1 MNLKLFTA
9 ALLATG
15 ATAAWAD
22 NQDLSQDVGDQ
33 LNQNYQEMRERRFFV
48 RNSILYLYCYNK

>member
-48 RNSILYLYCYNK
+48 RNSIFVLL